1 MLDTSKHGVSE
12 TVGIVVDI
20 GVGREDDRLALPLV
34 LGLHN
39 NCIKWRSNRR
49 QAGGLAVVVSAEVY
63 PRPVAEWHLEAF
75 HNIVIHIGVK
85 DSSSLTDLVIV
96 TSGVGGDL
104 LVQRQGHCQRERGE
118 TEENGGKENHPLAGL
133 QVRSELAAEW

>member
-1 MLDTSKHGVSE
+1 MLDTSKHRVSE

-20 GVGREDDRLALPLV
+20 GVGRKDDRLALPL
-34 LGLHN
+34 LLCLHN

-96 TSGVGGDL
+96 TSDVGGDL
-104 LVQRQGHCQRERGE
+104 LVQRQGHCRRKRGE
-118 TEENGGKENHPLAGL
+118 KEENGGNHPLKKKLAC
-133 QVRSELAAEW
+133 RYELAAEC

>member
-104 LVQRQGHCQRERGE
+104 LVQRLSHI
-118 TEENGGKENHPLAGL
+118 HI
-133 QVRSELAAEW
+133 